1 MANLTAQ
8 LLKSPIGRKLTLSI
22 ILFSS
27 LITLLTTGF
36 QLINDYRSD
45 VNRITRQFDSIEKVN
60 LDVLAASIW
69 VIDERLIN
77 TQIDGLIQLPDI
89 TYIEINDDSGQHWQ
103 AGTATPENTIEKR
116 FQLIYAS
123 GNENI
128 DVGTLLV
135 QADLKVVYEKLLDRA
150 IIILLSNAIKTF
162 IVAGFILFLVW
173 FLVTR
178 HLLKLSDYSQ
188 NINLD
193 GKFEPLVFVKNSHKN
208 DEFWLVAKAI
218 NEMQQQLR
226 RSFDDIK
233 ASKQELQEA
242 LTDRERLLELERS
255 YKEELARQ
263 VKERTKELEQSLLVL
278 KRAQEVLVEQ
288 EKMAA
293 LGGLVS
299 GVAHEINTPIGICLT
314 AASTQLIHIEELISL
329 IHSENAT
336 LEEINAILEE
346 YQQSCELII
355 SNITR
360 ASTLIQKFK
369 TIAAEQSQEEKRSI
383 NVKQGLIEHHESM
396 RFLYGDKLAEVDY
409 RVDEDLNIIT
419 NLSLFKQIITN
430 LLSNAYA
437 HGFKGRQQGK
447 LRIDAR
453 VEKGQLNIR
462 IQDDG
467 PGVDSEA
474 ANHIFEPF
482 YTTTRS
488 EGGTGLGLS
497 AAFNAV
503 TLLKGEISYQD
514 DSELGGA
521 CFEVSFPVEL
531 LDTDTIEL
539 NISTPSGF

>member
-467 PGVDSEA
+467 PGVDSEE

>member
-1 MANLTAQ
+1 MPNLTKQ

-27 LITLLTTGF
+27 LITLLTTGY

-45 VNRITRQFDSIEKVN
+45 VNRISNQFDSIEKVN
-60 LDVLAASIW
+60 LDVMAASIW

-77 TQIDGLIQLPDI
+77 TQINGLIQLPDI
-89 TYIEINDDSGQHWQ
+89 TYIVINDDSGQQWQ
-103 AGTATPENTIEKR
+103 AGIATPKNTIEKS
-116 FQLIYAS
+116 FPLTYVS
-123 GNENI
+123 GEQNI
-128 DVGTLLV
+128 NVGTLTV
-135 QADLKVVYEKLLDRA
+135 QADLRVVYEKLLDRA

-178 HLLKLSDYSQ
+178 HLHKLSEYSQ
-188 NINLD
+188 NIDLD
-193 GKFEPLVFVKNSHKN
+193 SDFEPLVFVKNSHKS
-208 DEFWLVAKAI
+208 DEFWLVAEAI
-218 NEMQQQLR
+218 NQMQRQLR
-226 RSFDDIK
+226 TSFDDIK
-233 ASKQELQEA
+233 RSKLELQQA
-242 LTDRERLLELERS
+242 LEDRERLLELERS
-255 YKEELARQ
+255 YKDELARQ
-263 VKERTKELEQSLLVL
+263 VKERTAELEQSLLVL

-314 AASTQLIHIEELISL
+314 AASTQLTHIEELIKL

-336 LEEINAILEE
+336 LEEINSILVE

-355 SNITR
+355 NNISR
-360 ASTLIQKFK
+360 ASSLIQKFK

-383 NVKQGLIEHHESM
+383 NVQQGLIEHHESM
-396 RFLYGDKLAEVDY
+396 KFIYGAQLVNVDY
-409 RVDEDLNIIT
+409 HLDPNLTVRT

-430 LLSNAYA
+430 LFSNAYA
-437 HGFKGRQQGK
+437 HAFKNRTNGR
-447 LRIDAR
+447 LRIDAN
-453 VEKGQLNIR
+453 VDNQLLTIR

-467 PGVDSEA
+467 DGISPEA
-474 ANHIFEPF
+474 ASHIFEPF

-497 AAFNAV
+497 AAFNAA
-503 TLLKGEISYQD
+503 TLLNGTMRYQPEC
-514 DSELGGA
+514 ELGGA
-521 CFEVSFPVEL
+521 CFEVCFPVEIVEIDSPEFVL
-531 LDTDTIEL
+531 ANSL
-539 NISTPSGF
+539 